1 LLLYQELFGFFDMAV
16 GAQQAFDVP
25 FIARLVLVAPKLPV
39 AHSAVNYL
47 LLFFS
52 KKQSANFSCL
62 DGYKKVCPATAK
74 AAA

>member
-47 LLFFS
+47 LFFA
-52 KKQSANFSCL
+52 KKQSAN
-62 DGYKKVCPATAK
+62 Y
-74 AAA
+74 

>member
-1 LLLYQELFGFFDMAV
+1 MFLYQELFGFFDMAV

-47 LLFFS
+47 LFCQKAKRELLV
-52 KKQSANFSCL
+52 AL
-62 DGYKKVCPATAK
+62 TDTKVCPATASGRCLK
-74 AAA
+74 